1 MYWIFTCCV
10 VCLTFQTY
18 LASSFYDGRHNH
30 YAKCEPIT
38 IPMCMNMKYNLTRMP
53 NLVGHTNQKDAA
65 IQVHEFT
72 PLVRIGCSR
81 LLQFFLCSL
90 YAPMCSEM
98 GGETMI
104 IPVCR
109 SMCLEVRQKCE
120 PILNRF
126 NFEWPKIL
134 DCSKLPQKSDPRP
147 DNLCMEAPSGTHE
160 TELDPEIFGEQK
172 NNQKWFDIVKNYTTN
187 NNKNNEKNSV
197 SNPSQVGGTAEV
209 KRTCSDRFYLW
220 EVKDE
225 CVPKCGVDVLFRKED
240 KDFAEIWMIVWAS
253 ACCLSTAV
261 TFLTFFIDTT
271 RFKYPERP
279 IIFLSICYA
288 FYSIAFMIR
297 ATVGPDAIS
306 CDKENDGAQFLIQ
319 EGLESS
325 WCIIVFLI
333 MYFFGMA
340 SQLWWVILTLTWFL
354 AAGRKWGQEA
364 IEALSSYFHLAAWAI
379 PAIKTIIILTMRRV
393 DGDELTGL
401 CYVGNQDISALT
413 GFVLAPLILYLLLG
427 TFFILAGFVA
437 LFRIR
442 NNLKNDGTNIRKLE
456 KLMAKIGVFAVLY
469 TVPATCVIGCYF
481 YERVNFPT
489 LMETAR
495 LMPCRTLSDKQLDCS
510 LEKSRPSVEV
520 YMLKI
525 FMSLVVGITSGM
537 WIWSNKT
544 VSSWKKFCTNRFTR
558 KKYGGNVTYQQAPV
572 VVVKSQKHTAKAS
585 GSRV

>member
-1 MYWIFTCCV
+1 M
-10 VCLTFQTY
+10 TFQTY
-18 LASSFYDGRHNH
+18 LASSLYEGRHNQ
-30 YAKCEPIT
+30 YARCERIT
-38 IPMCMNMKYNLTRMP
+38 IPMCMDMKYNLTRMP

-72 PLVRIGCSR
+72 PLVRYGCSR
-81 LLQFFLCSL
+81 LLRFFLCSL
-90 YAPMCSEM
+90 YAPMCTEM

-109 SMCLEVRQKCE
+109 SMCLDVRQKCE
-120 PILNRF
+120 PILSRF

-134 DCSKLPQKSDPRP
+134 DCSKLPQKSDPKP
-147 DNLCMEAPSGTHE
+147 DNLCMEAPNVTHE
-160 TELDPEIFGEQK
+160 ADLDPKIFGDEKK
-172 NNQKWFDIVKNYTTN
+172 NEKWIDLVNQLHTNTKIKNYDQNAGGPLDQT
-187 NNKNNEKNSV
+187 
-197 SNPSQVGGTAEV
+197 GGTQ
-209 KRTCSDRFYLW
+209 KIPKLKCSDRFYLW
-220 EVKDE
+220 DKSEDKDK

-240 KDFAEIWMIVWAS
+240 KEFAEIWMIVWAS
-253 ACCLSTAV
+253 ACCLSTV
-261 TFLTFFIDTT
+261 ITFLTFVVDTT

-288 FYSIAFMIR
+288 LYSIAFMIR
-297 ATVGPDAIS
+297 AIVGPSAIT
-306 CDKENDGAQFLIQ
+306 CDKGHDGEEFLIQ
-319 EGLESS
+319 EGLEST

-442 NNLKNDGTNIRKLE
+442 NNLKQDGTNIRKLE
-456 KLMAKIGVFAVLY
+456 KLMAKIGVFSVLY

-481 YERVNFPT
+481 YERVNFQT
-489 LMETAR
+489 LKQTAE
-495 LMPCRTLSDKQLDCS
+495 LMPCRTSSNGELDCT
-510 LEKSRPSVEV
+510 LEKSLPSVEV

-537 WIWSNKT
+537 WIWGNKT

-558 KKYGGNVTYQQAPV
+558 KKYGGNVNYQQAPL
-572 VVVKSQKHTAKAS
+572 VVVKTQKHTPKTS
-585 GSRV
+585 GARV

>member
-1 MYWIFTCCV
+1 MDIMHWILLFCV
-10 VCLTFQTY
+10 VCCLPCYQT
-18 LASSFYDGRHNH
+18 LSPFDGRHQ
-30 YAKCEPIT
+30 YAKCERIT
-38 IPMCMNMKYNLTRMP
+38 IPMCMDMKYNWTRMP
-53 NLVGHTNQKDAA
+53 NLVGHSNQKDAA

-72 PLVRIGCSR
+72 PLVRYGCSR
-81 LLQFFLCSL
+81 LLRFFLCSL
-90 YAPMCSEM
+90 YAPMCTEM

-120 PILNRF
+120 PILSRF

-134 DCSKLPQKSDPRP
+134 DCSKLPQKSDPKP
-147 DNLCMEAPSGTHE
+147 NNLCMEAPNVTHE
-160 TELDPEIFGEQK
+160 TELDPQIFDPLNK
-172 NNQKWFDIVKNYTTN
+172 KDKKWQELV
-187 NNKNNEKNSV
+187 NKIRPISNDNSEKHNIHK
-197 SNPSQVGGTAEV
+197 PM
-209 KRTCSDRFYLW
+209 KCSDRFYLW
-220 EVKDE
+220 DKSDHNDT
-225 CVPKCGVDVLFRKED
+225 CVPRCNMDVLFRQED

-253 ACCLSTAV
+253 ACCLSTV
-261 TFLTFFIDTT
+261 ITFLTFVIDTT

-279 IIFLSICYA
+279 IIFLSVCYA
-288 FYSIAFMIR
+288 IYSMAFMIR
-297 ATVGPDAIS
+297 AIIGPNAIS
-306 CDKENDGAQFLIQ
+306 CDNGHDGTEFLIQ
-319 EGLESS
+319 EGLEST

-364 IEALSSYFHLAAWAI
+364 IESLSSYFHLAAWAI

-413 GFVLAPLILYLLLG
+413 GFVLTPLILYLLLG

-442 NNLKNDGTNIRKLE
+442 NNLKQDGTNIRKLE

-481 YERVNFPT
+481 YERVNFQT
-489 LMETAR
+489 MRNAAESL
-495 LMPCRTLSDKQLDCS
+495 PCRTADKGTLDCS
-510 LEKSRPSVEV
+510 LDKSLPSVEV

-572 VVVKSQKHTAKAS
+572 VVVKSHKCVPKTS